1 MAQPSTIEIQCNQRN
16 KYQNIIIPSSRFEML
31 NPYIGSQFSPFDFD
45 MRRKAEILKYSNN
58 ASNSKTNNDTTNQY
72 YSRLVKTISKDR
84 SYSKSSYIKNIYIGD
99 LEGYLDFYIIP
110 SAINYS
116 CNTTN
121 IVKTPSSN
129 SNVPGNIELYEDKSV
144 PLYKYKDFNNYAVVA
159 DAIAYNILINSDIN
173 YLVIEK
179 SQPTQAYYL
188 YSNNAVTNSTQLTL
202 KIPISLYVKGV
213 ASANASIQNG
223 DNISQQ
229 LSFTINYID
238 FSLHY
243 NPELYD
249 GLSSSR
255 RIGPNRVDVNKEIT
269 IDISFQYQ
277 DQDTDNNHFQ
287 YIKYLDTID
296 VSIENIDTSNKF
308 IYDIYVETDI
318 ADNVNSIISFDTS
331 YGIIFNVEDN
341 YDVSVNTSTHSIN
354 PDPLNNGYA
363 NYQSSSN
370 NAGIVETIFKNK
382 YFADLNTLSQT
393 TYQEQIDISENIA
406 LTKYSYVDVENYYN
420 NANDVHSNVY
430 ILKQTKLTNTIYNV
444 QDIRYN
450 PNVYYTLTNGIYYF
464 VNIPTSHPIAILNQ
478 NLVDG
483 NSNYLIAYSNNN
495 DAGYN
500 QYTNGVNNNFNNT
513 QQYQVGPLSVDVGN
527 SDPENGDYIFMYGTV
542 KVEVVGDFDKA
553 SIYCY
558 NHGFMGNRYIL
569 RYRSY

>member
-72 YSRLVKTISKDR
+72 FSRLVNTISKDR
-84 SYSKSSYIKNIYIGD
+84 SYPKSSYIKNIYIRD
-99 LEGYLDFYIIP
+99 LDGYLEFYVIP
-110 SAINYS
+110 SAINYT

-144 PLYKYKDFNNYAVVA
+144 PLYKYKDFNNYAAVA

-179 SQPTQAYYL
+179 SQPTQVYYL
-188 YSNNAVTNSTQLTL
+188 YSNNAITNNTQLTL

-213 ASANASIQNG
+213 ASTNAPIQNG

-249 GLSSSR
+249 GLSRSR
-255 RIGPNRVDVNKEIT
+255 RIGPNRVSVNKNIT
-269 IDISFQYQ
+269 LDISFQYQ
-277 DQDTDNNHFQ
+277 DIDNNHFQ

-296 VSIENIDTSNKF
+296 VSLENIDTSNKF

-318 ADNVNSIISFDTS
+318 TENVNSLINFDTS

-354 PDPLNNGYA
+354 PDPLNTGYA
-363 NYQSSSN
+363 NYQLGSN
-370 NAGIVETIFKNK
+370 NADIVETIFKNK
-382 YFADLNTLSQT
+382 YLSDLITLSQT
-393 TYQEQIDISENIA
+393 TYQQQIDISENIA
-406 LTKYSYVDVENYYN
+406 LTKYSYVDVEKYYN
-420 NANDVHSNVY
+420 NTNDDHSNVY
-430 ILKQTKLTNTIYNV
+430 ILKQTKLTNIIYNV

-495 DAGYN
+495 DVGYN

>member
-72 YSRLVKTISKDR
+72 FSRLVKTMSKDR
-84 SYSKSSYIKNIYIGD
+84 SYPKSSYIKNIYISD
-99 LEGYLDFYIIP
+99 LEGYLDFYVIP

-188 YSNNAVTNSTQLTL
+188 YSNNAVTNNAQLTL

-213 ASANASIQNG
+213 ASTNAPIQNG

-255 RIGPNRVDVNKEIT
+255 RIGPNRVSVNKEIT

-296 VSIENIDTSNKF
+296 VSLENIDTSNKF

-318 ADNVNSIISFDTS
+318 ADNVNSIINFDTS

-354 PDPLNNGYA
+354 PDPLNIGYA
-363 NYQSSSN
+363 NYQSGSN

-393 TYQEQIDISENIA
+393 TYQEQIDISENIE

-478 NLVDG
+478 NLIDG

-500 QYTNGVNNNFNNT
+500 QYNNGGNNDFNNT
-513 QQYQVGPLSVDVGN
+513 QQYQVGPLTVDVG
-527 SDPENGDYIFMYGTV
+527 SGDPENGDYIFMYGTV
-542 KVEVVGDFDKA
+542 KVEVIGDFDKA